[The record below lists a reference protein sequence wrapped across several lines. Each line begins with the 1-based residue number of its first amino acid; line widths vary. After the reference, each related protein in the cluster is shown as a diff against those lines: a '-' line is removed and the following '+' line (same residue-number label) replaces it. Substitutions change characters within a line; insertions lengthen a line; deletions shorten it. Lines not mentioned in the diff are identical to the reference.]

1 MTTMD
6 EKDWILLDILY
17 NEQNLTKTAERLY
30 TSQPSITYRLNKIE
44 EVFEIKLFNKR
55 HKGITFTVEGEHLVF
70 YARRML
76 KELQDTKDKIVNLG
90 KEVQGH
96 LRLGVSS
103 NFAQYKLPKLLRNF
117 SNMYP
122 NVQFNVQTGW
132 STDVM
137 KLLDAGIVQV
147 GIIRG
152 DHRWKGEMERLT
164 KEKLLIISRD
174 PINIGQL
181 PLLPFIKYQTD
192 NSLKT
197 ILDDWMYDNLV
208 LQPNIAM
215 EVDRQETC
223 KEMVKQGLGY
233 SIAPEIC
240 LRNSDKLYTMEIYDT
255 KKKPLTRDTWLMYD
269 QKSTETKTVKAFIE
283 FLRGEQVLSV
293 L

>member
-1 MTTMD
+1 M
-6 EKDWILLDILY
+6 
-17 NEQNLTKTAERLY
+17 Y

-76 KELQDTKDKIVNLG
+76 KELQDTKDQIVNLG

-103 NFAQYKLPKLLRNF
+103 NFAQYKLPKLLRDF

-122 NVQFNVQTGW
+122 NVQFSVQTGW

-152 DHRWKGEMERLT
+152 TIDGKER
-164 KEKLLIISRD
+164 RR
-174 PINIGQL
+174 G
-181 PLLPFIKYQTD
+181 
-192 NSLKT
+192 
-197 ILDDWMYDNLV
+197 
-208 LQPNIAM
+208 LQRKN
-215 EVDRQETC
+215 
-223 KEMVKQGLGY
+223 Y
-233 SIAPEIC
+233 
-240 LRNSDKLYTMEIYDT
+240 
-255 KKKPLTRDTWLMYD
+255 
-269 QKSTETKTVKAFIE
+269 
-283 FLRGEQVLSV
+283 
-293 L
+293 